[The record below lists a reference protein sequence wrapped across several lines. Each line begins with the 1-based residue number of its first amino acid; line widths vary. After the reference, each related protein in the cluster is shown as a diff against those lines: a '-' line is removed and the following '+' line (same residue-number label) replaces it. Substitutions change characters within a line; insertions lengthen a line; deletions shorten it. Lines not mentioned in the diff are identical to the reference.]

1 MFNQA
6 TRFALVLVLAACPAD
21 YHVQGLNL
29 AEHVIGSVRQGA
41 VGRGD
46 IAAFSAVRPS
56 ASTCL
61 SREMGG
67 RPRRRGCYAVGMN
80 AGGDVSA
87 AAVPEFDLA
96 EKKVEELWMR
106 VKKQLISV
114 GKGGIKPS
122 HVRSLNS
129 LIAAHTLVKVKVN
142 IPNADLEEVGLELA
156 GKGGLKL
163 GGGDGDEAS
172 PAVGVSVVTVNP
184 NQKVILFANTEFLA
198 SQARGEPL

>member
-1 MFNQA
+1 
-6 TRFALVLVLAACPAD
+6 
-21 YHVQGLNL
+21 
-29 AEHVIGSVRQGA
+29 
-41 VGRGD
+41 
-46 IAAFSAVRPS
+46 
-56 ASTCL
+56 
-61 SREMGG
+61 
-67 RPRRRGCYAVGMN
+67 MN
-80 AGGDVSA
+80 AGGEVSA

-96 EKKVEELWMR
+96 EKTVEELWMR

-156 GKGGLKL
+156 GKGGLAL

-198 SQARGEPL
+198 SQARGETS